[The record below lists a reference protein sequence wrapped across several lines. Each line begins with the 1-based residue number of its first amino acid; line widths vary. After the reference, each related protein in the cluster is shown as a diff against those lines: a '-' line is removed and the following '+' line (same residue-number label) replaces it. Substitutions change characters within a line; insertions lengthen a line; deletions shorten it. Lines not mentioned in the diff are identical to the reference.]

1 MAASTSS
8 PLISLAKGQR
18 MHLAMHF
25 EQQLQFKESFKMC
38 HSLNKVF
45 FQVPA
50 FTALAMASVDA
61 GITATNNFFL

>member
-1 MAASTSS
+1 
-8 PLISLAKGQR
+8 

-25 EQQLQFKESFKMC
+25 EQQLQFKESFSHKD
-38 HSLNKVF
+38 VPFFEGF